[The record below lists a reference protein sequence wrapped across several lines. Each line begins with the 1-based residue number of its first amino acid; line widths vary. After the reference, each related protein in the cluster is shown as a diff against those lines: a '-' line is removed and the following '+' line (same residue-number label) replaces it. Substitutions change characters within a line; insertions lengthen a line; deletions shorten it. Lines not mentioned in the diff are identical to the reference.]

1 MSAGPFDAFLLVSF
15 GGPEGP
21 DDVMPFLQNVTRGK
35 DVPPERL
42 AEVAEHYQHFGGVS
56 PINAHCR
63 ELLGAVEADFAM
75 NGLDL
80 AIYWGTRN
88 WKPSLRDAIQQ
99 MADDN
104 RRRALIMTT
113 SAYASYPGCRQYRED
128 VFAAKAGIA
137 KAPVFTR
144 IRHYFNHPGFI
155 RPMVANTVAALESLS
170 EDVRAGATILFT
182 THSLP
187 MALAYSAGPEGGL
200 YVRQHEEVAALVAA
214 GVTEA
219 TGVTHPWELVYQSRS
234 GPPQV
239 PWLEPDVSER
249 LAPLREAGTPAVVV
263 VPIGFTSDHM
273 EVVYDLDVELRAH
286 ADQVGIAL
294 ARANTVGAAPEF
306 VAAIR
311 DLVME
316 RVDSVM
322 PEKRATL
329 GELGP
334 SHDLCPVGCCPNP
347 RAPRPAVAGRD

>member
-21 DDVMPFLQNVTRGK
+21 EDVMPFLQNVTRGK

-56 PINAHCR
+56 PINGHCR
-63 ELLGAVEADFAM
+63 ELLGAVAADFAM

-80 AIYWGTRN
+80 PIYWGNRN

-99 MADDN
+99 MADEN

-128 VFAAKAGIA
+128 VFAAKAGIT

-144 IRHYFNHPGFI
+144 LRHYFNHPGFI
-155 RPMVANTVAALESLS
+155 RPMVANTVAALEQLAF
-170 EDVRAGATILFT
+170 DARAGATILFT
-182 THSLP
+182 THSIP
-187 MALAYSAGPEGGL
+187 MALAYSAGPQGGL
-200 YVRQHEEVAALVAA
+200 YPAQHEEVARLVAE

-219 TGVTHPWELVYQSRS
+219 TGATYPWELVYQSRS

-239 PWLEPDVSER
+239 KWLEPDVR
-249 LAPLREAGTPAVVV
+249 DRMTALHEAGTPGVVV

-273 EVVYDLDVELRAH
+273 EVVYDLDVELRGQ
-286 ADQVGIAL
+286 ADALGIGF
-294 ARANTVGAAPEF
+294 ARAGTVGAAPEF

-311 DLVME
+311 DMVME
-316 RVDSVM
+316 RVNSRM
-322 PEKRATL
+322 PDQRATL
-329 GELGP
+329 GDLGA
-334 SHDLCPVGCCPNP
+334 SFDVCPIGCCPNP
-347 RAPRPAVAGRD
+347 KGPRPAVAGRD

>member
-56 PINAHCR
+56 PINGHCR
-63 ELLGAVEADFAM
+63 ELLGAVAADFAM

-80 AIYWGTRN
+80 PIYWGNRN

-99 MADDN
+99 MADEN

-113 SAYASYPGCRQYRED
+113 SAYASYPGCRHYRED
-128 VFAAKAGIA
+128 VFAAKAGIT

-155 RPMVANTVAALESLS
+155 RPMVANTVAALDQLA
-170 EDVRAGATILFT
+170 EDARAGATILFT
-182 THSLP
+182 THSIP
-187 MALAYSAGPEGGL
+187 MAMAYSAGPQGGL
-200 YVRQHEEVAALVAA
+200 YVQQHEEVARLVAE

-219 TGVTHPWELVYQSRS
+219 TGATYPWELVYQSRS

-239 PWLEPDVSER
+239 KWLEPDVGDRMSE
-249 LAPLREAGTPAVVV
+249 LHAAGTAAVVV

-273 EVVYDLDVELRAH
+273 EVVYDLDVELRGQ
-286 ADQVGIAL
+286 ADALGIGF
-294 ARANTVGAAPEF
+294 ARAGTVGAAPEF

-311 DLVME
+311 DMVME
-316 RVDSVM
+316 RVNSKM
-322 PEKRATL
+322 PDQRATL
-329 GELGP
+329 GDMGA
-334 SHDLCPVGCCPNP
+334 SFDLCPIGCCPNP
-347 RAPRPAVAGRD
+347 NGPRPAVAGRD